1 MRRFGSGAEA
11 TRERR
16 WSTEVVD
23 HAGID
28 QDAEAAHRERRSNRV
43 GDVARG
49 RRRGGRERLGP
60 IDIHDPGALWL
71 DHGAAVVGLVVGL
84 IGWASSAA
92 MIVTKVPKGELITGG
107 PYAIVKH
114 PLYTSVGLLV
124 LPAAGVL
131 LDTWLGAALGATIYL
146 ASRRFAPAE
155 EAALAESF
163 GRRWDAYARRVIV
176 PWL

>member
-1 MRRFGSGAEA
+1 MQASIRTLRRLIGSGDRIALVTLPVVVVGVA
-11 TRERR
+11 ANV
-16 WSTEVVD
+16 WVPSTFTIPV
-23 HAGID
+23 
-28 QDAEAAHRERRSNRV
+28 RS
-43 GDVARG
+43 GW
-49 RRRGGRERLGP
+49 
-60 IDIHDPGALWL
+60 IT
-71 DHGAAVVGLVVGL
+71 GAAVVGLVVGL

-131 LDTWLGAALGATIYL
+131 LDTWLGAAVGATIYL